1 MSEKSTRGRKA
12 QPSAEKPVTVYDA
25 IKDDSK
31 GLRTPVGSAIGEEMK
46 KDLFK
51 QMNVVKVT

>member
-1 MSEKSTRGRKA
+1 MSEKSSRGRKA
-12 QPSAEKPVTVYDA
+12 QPSAEKPVTIYDI

-31 GLRTPVGSAIGEEMK
+31 GLRTPAGSAIGEEMK

>member
-1 MSEKSTRGRKA
+1 MSEKSSRGRKA
-12 QPSAEKPVTVYDA
+12 QPSAEKPVTVYDV